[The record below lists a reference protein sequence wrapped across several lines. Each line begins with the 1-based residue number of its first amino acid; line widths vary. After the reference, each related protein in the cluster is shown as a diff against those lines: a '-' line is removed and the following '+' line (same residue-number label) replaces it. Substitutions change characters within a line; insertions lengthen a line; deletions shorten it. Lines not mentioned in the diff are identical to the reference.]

1 MSSLKKALYSLI
13 FMAFA
18 AMLYFGA
25 PAKAKNLSWDQE
37 AAIRKSQ
44 YAYIQ
49 ACIADA
55 VDSTDEAFHLASY
68 ASSLN
73 PSDIDLA
80 SFAGLFRY
88 SITPDSLDRENI
100 YRMTLQRFFENPD
113 DYENG
118 YLASEIARA
127 NYRFDDLTRV
137 WETLDSVFPTR
148 QDVAPRLANAYVLQF
163 MLGDST
169 AFDKAMSIYDRI
181 ERGTGKDIGLTSYK
195 IRALQFKKDT
205 AAIISEIESL
215 LKAMPKE
222 SEAWLFAGQ
231 TYQAVGLDSV
241 KELQYFTRACEL
253 DPTNGQAFVAM
264 AEYYN
269 QHNDTVAYTRE
280 LQNAILGNRI
290 DIDTKDELL
299 TSYLQLMLRDTT
311 HYDEIRD
318 LFEHLTLINPGEYKI
333 HTKYGAFLLTI
344 DDSAATEQFNYALG
358 LEPGDENVRS
368 MLIMSSINF
377 GDTATAVSTAL
388 EGMKL
393 NPDNFYFPISASTML
408 AQQGK
413 MKEAFAVIDS
423 VDISEVRNKQAVAS
437 FLTSAGDIYS
447 LADST
452 KLAVEK
458 YEAAIALDPNNTLAY
473 NNASY
478 LLSCHETDLD
488 KALRYARYAVLSDI
502 DNPTYLDTYAWAY
515 FKLKNYPEAKSY
527 IDKALRNLHL
537 VTDSAS
543 TSSPNPM
550 PDSVINA
557 GKEESPVTELQI
569 VEENGFNVDTSELDG
584 DNPEENPEES
594 YPGAAEVLEH
604 AGDIYFMSG
613 FPQQAVEFW
622 QRALR
627 LDPGNELLQRKV
639 SNKTYFYE

>member
-1 MSSLKKALYSLI
+1 MV
-13 FMAFA
+13 FA
-18 AMLYFGA
+18 ALLYFGA
-25 PAKAKNLSWDQE
+25 SAKTKKLSWDRE
-37 AAIRKSQ
+37 AALRKSQ
-44 YAYIQ
+44 YAYVQ

-100 YRMTLQRFFENPD
+100 YRLTLQRFFDNPD

-118 YLASEIARA
+118 FLASEIARA
-127 NYRFDDLTRV
+127 NYQFDDLTRV

-148 QDVAPRLANAYVLQF
+148 QDVAPRLASAYVLQF

-169 AFDKAMSIYDRI
+169 AFDKAMAIYDRI

-195 IRALQFKKDT
+195 IRALQFKQDT

-241 KELQYFTRACEL
+241 KELQYFNHACEL

-269 QHNDTVAYTRE
+269 QHNDTAAYTRE

-299 TSYLQLMLRDTT
+299 TSYLRLMMRDST
-311 HYDEIRD
+311 HYDEVRD
-318 LFEHLTLINPGEYKI
+318 MFEQLTLINPGESKI
-333 HTKYGAFLLTI
+333 HTKYGMFLLTI
-344 DDSAATEQFNYALG
+344 DDTTATEQFNYALG
-358 LEPGDENVRS
+358 LDPGDENVRTF
-368 MLIMSSINF
+368 LIISSVNY
-377 GDTATAVSTAL
+377 GDTTTAVKTAL

-393 NPDNFYFPISASTML
+393 SPDNFYFPISAARML
-408 AQQGK
+408 ALQGK
-413 MKEAFAVIDS
+413 IPEAFSVIDS
-423 VDISEVRNKQAVAS
+423 VNIDEVRNKQAVAS

-527 IDKALRNLHL
+527 IDNALRNLKL
-537 VTDSAS
+537 ISDS
-543 TSSPNPM
+543 TSTTVENTI
-550 PDSVINA
+550 PDIISTDGEDQQLVSEVA
-557 GKEESPVTELQI
+557 I
-569 VEENGFNVDTSELDG
+569 VDDFNDDTSELDA
-584 DNPEENPEES
+584 EENPEES
-594 YPGAAEVLEH
+594 YEGTAEVLEH

>member
-1 MSSLKKALYSLI
+1 MV
-13 FMAFA
+13 FA
-18 AMLYFGA
+18 ALLYFGA
-25 PAKAKNLSWDQE
+25 SAKTKKLSWDQE
-37 AAIRKSQ
+37 AALRKSQ
-44 YAYIQ
+44 YAYVQ

-100 YRMTLQRFFENPD
+100 YRLTLQRFFDNPD

-118 YLASEIARA
+118 FLASEIARA
-127 NYRFDDLTRV
+127 NYQFDDLTRV

-169 AFDKAMSIYDRI
+169 AFDKAMAIYDRI

-195 IRALQFKKDT
+195 IRALQFKQDT

-241 KELQYFTRACEL
+241 KELQYFNHACAL

-299 TSYLQLMLRDTT
+299 TSYLRLMMRDST
-311 HYDEIRD
+311 HYDEVRD
-318 LFEHLTLINPGEYKI
+318 MFEQLTLINPGESKI
-333 HTKYGAFLLTI
+333 HTKYGMFLLTI
-344 DDSAATEQFNYALG
+344 DDTTATEQFNYALG
-358 LEPGDENVRS
+358 LDPGDENVRTF
-368 MLIMSSINF
+368 LIMSSVNY
-377 GDTATAVSTAL
+377 GDTTTAVKTAL

-393 NPDNFYFPISASTML
+393 SPDNFYFPISAARML
-408 AQQGK
+408 ALQGK
-413 MKEAFAVIDS
+413 IPEAFSVIDS
-423 VDISEVRNKQAVAS
+423 VNIDEVRNKQAVAS

-452 KLAVEK
+452 NLALEK
-458 YEAAIALDPNNTLAY
+458 YEAAIALDPNLTMAY

-478 LLSCHETDLD
+478 LLSCNDMDLE

-527 IDKALRNLHL
+527 IDNALRNLKL
-537 VTDSAS
+537 ISDS
-543 TSSPNPM
+543 TSTAAENTI
-550 PDSVINA
+550 PDIISTD
-557 GKEESPVTELQI
+557 EEGQQPVSEVAI
-569 VEENGFNVDTSELDG
+569 VDDFNDDTSEFDA
-584 DNPEENPEES
+584 EENPEES
-594 YPGAAEVLEH
+594 YEGTAEVLEH

-613 FPQQAVEFW
+613 FPKEAVEFW
-622 QRALR
+622 ERALR

>member
-1 MSSLKKALYSLI
+1 MV
-13 FMAFA
+13 FA
-18 AMLYFGA
+18 ALLYFGA
-25 PAKAKNLSWDQE
+25 SAKTKKLSWDRE
-37 AAIRKSQ
+37 AALRKSQ
-44 YAYIQ
+44 YAYVQ

-100 YRMTLQRFFENPD
+100 YRLTLQRFFDNPD

-118 YLASEIARA
+118 FLASEIARA
-127 NYRFDDLTRV
+127 NYQFDDLTRV

-169 AFDKAMSIYDRI
+169 AFDKAMAIYDRI

-195 IRALQFKKDT
+195 IRALQFKQDT

-241 KELQYFTRACEL
+241 KELQYFNHACEL

-269 QHNDTVAYTRE
+269 QHNDTAAYTRE

-299 TSYLQLMLRDTT
+299 TSYLRLMMRDST
-311 HYDEIRD
+311 HYDEVRD
-318 LFEHLTLINPGEYKI
+318 MFEQLTLINPGESKI
-333 HTKYGAFLLTI
+333 HSKYGMFLLTI
-344 DDSAATEQFNYALG
+344 DDTTATEQFNYALG
-358 LEPGDENVRS
+358 LDPGDENVRTF
-368 MLIMSSINF
+368 LIMSSVNY
-377 GDTATAVSTAL
+377 GDTTTAVKTAL

-393 NPDNFYFPISASTML
+393 SPDNFYFPISAARML
-408 AQQGK
+408 ALQGK
-413 MKEAFAVIDS
+413 IPEAFSVIDS
-423 VDISEVRNKQAVAS
+423 VNIDEVRNKQAVAS

-452 KLAVEK
+452 NLALEK
-458 YEAAIALDPNNTLAY
+458 YEAAIALDPNLTMAY

-478 LLSCHETDLD
+478 LLSCNDMDLE

-527 IDKALRNLHL
+527 IDNALRNLKL
-537 VTDSAS
+537 ISDS
-543 TSSPNPM
+543 TSTTVENTI
-550 PDSVINA
+550 PDIISTD
-557 GKEESPVTELQI
+557 GEDQQPVSEVAI
-569 VEENGFNVDTSELDG
+569 VDDFNDDTSELDA
-584 DNPEENPEES
+584 EENPEES
-594 YPGAAEVLEH
+594 YEGTAEVLEH

-613 FPQQAVEFW
+613 FPKEAVEFW
-622 QRALR
+622 ERALR

>member
-1 MSSLKKALYSLI
+1 MV
-13 FMAFA
+13 FA
-18 AMLYFGA
+18 ALLYFGA
-25 PAKAKNLSWDQE
+25 SAKTKKLSWDRE
-37 AAIRKSQ
+37 AALRKSQ
-44 YAYIQ
+44 YAYVQ

-100 YRMTLQRFFENPD
+100 YRLTLQRFFDNPD

-118 YLASEIARA
+118 FLASEIARA
-127 NYRFDDLTRV
+127 NYQFDDLTRV

-169 AFDKAMSIYDRI
+169 AFDKAMAIYDRI

-195 IRALQFKKDT
+195 IRALQFKQDT

-269 QHNDTVAYTRE
+269 QHNDTAAYTHE

-299 TSYLQLMLRDTT
+299 TSYLRLMMRDST
-311 HYDEIRD
+311 HYDEVRD
-318 LFEHLTLINPGEYKI
+318 MFEQLTLINPGESKI
-333 HTKYGAFLLTI
+333 HTKYGMFLLTI
-344 DDSAATEQFNYALG
+344 DDTTATEQFNYALG
-358 LEPGDENVRS
+358 LDPGDENVRTF
-368 MLIMSSINF
+368 LIISSVNY
-377 GDTATAVSTAL
+377 GDTTTAVKTAL

-393 NPDNFYFPISASTML
+393 SPDNFYFPISAARML
-408 AQQGK
+408 ALQGK
-413 MKEAFAVIDS
+413 IPEAFSVIDS
-423 VDISEVRNKQAVAS
+423 VDISEVRNKQAVSS

-478 LLSCHETDLD
+478 LLSCNDMDLE

-527 IDKALRNLHL
+527 IDNALRNLKL
-537 VTDSAS
+537 ISDS
-543 TSSPNPM
+543 TSTTVENTI
-550 PDSVINA
+550 PDIISTD
-557 GKEESPVTELQI
+557 GEDQQPVSEVAI
-569 VEENGFNVDTSELDG
+569 VDDFNDDTSELDA
-584 DNPEENPEES
+584 EENPEES
-594 YPGAAEVLEH
+594 YEGTAEVLEH

-613 FPQQAVEFW
+613 FPKEAVEFW
-622 QRALR
+622 ERALR